1 MVAEK
6 YDDNWLIERKSI
18 TKLLVTYDEPFLGR
32 VFLVPDKKFEAEC
45 ISVKLDD
52 IVAYT
57 FSMPVKD
64 LVHLYYVAVRG
75 KDEEEGAVQRPLSRR
90 RIESVRDYILD
101 GNTFFNSFN
110 LNWTEK
116 KKHITHKNGEIGFP
130 LISEAAQAID
140 GQHRLAGLE
149 AAMELDDSVGE
160 RNLIVTLAIGLSTKQ
175 AATIFLNINTEQRP
189 VAKSLLFDLF
199 GETASD
205 PKHAINRAKDIASHL
220 TDDEESPLSRLIK
233 FPGAT
238 RGAGKIEL
246 STFVTAFKQSLE
258 ADGEFNQR
266 KLKTLENQQ
275 TVIKNYFNVLK
286 NAYTEAEIW
295 TKPTQNPFFKAA
307 GFNGAVDFLLDKLIF
322 KCAEEG
328 DFSKKFM
335 TKVLDMDASDALA
348 WEDLKG
354 MDGKTAR
361 KRVTEHFERGLLR
374 SAKAADEFKF

>member
-1 MVAEK
+1 M
-6 YDDNWLIERKSI
+6 
-18 TKLLVTYDEPFLGR
+18 
-32 VFLVPDKKFEAEC
+32 PDKKFKAKC
-45 ISVKLDD
+45 ITVKLDD

-75 KDEEEGAVQRPLSRR
+75 KDDEDGAVQRPLSRR

-101 GNTFFNSFN
+101 GNTFFNSFI
-110 LNWTEK
+110 LNWNEK
-116 KKHITHKNGEIGFP
+116 PKLIVLKDGTIAFP

-149 AAMELDDSVGE
+149 AAMEIDDSVSE
-160 RNLIVTLAIGLSTKQ
+160 RDLIVTMCIGLSTKQ

-189 VAKSLLFDLF
+189 VPKSLLFDLF

-220 TDDEESPLSRLIK
+220 NDDENSPLYRLIK

-238 RGAGKIEL
+238 RGSGKIEL
-246 STFVTAFKQSLE
+246 STFVTAFKPSLE
-258 ADGEFNQR
+258 MDGEFYLR
-266 KLKTLENQQ
+266 KLKTLEHQQ
-275 TVIKNYFNVLK
+275 TVIKNYFDVLK
-286 NAYTEAEIW
+286 TAYTEAEIW
-295 TKPTQNPFFKAA
+295 TKSSQNPFFKAA
-307 GFNGAVDFLLDKLIF
+307 GFNGAVDFLLGKLVF

-328 DFSKKFM
+328 DFSKEFM
-335 TKVLDMDASDALA
+335 TKVLDIDASDALT

-374 SAKAADEFKF
+374 SAKAGDEFKF